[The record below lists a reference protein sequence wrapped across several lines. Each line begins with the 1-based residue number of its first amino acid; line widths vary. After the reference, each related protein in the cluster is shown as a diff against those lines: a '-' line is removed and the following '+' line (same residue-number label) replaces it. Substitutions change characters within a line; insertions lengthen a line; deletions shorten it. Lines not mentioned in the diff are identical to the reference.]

1 MRKFYNKVVI
11 IGCGAVGASIAYALS
26 IQGTVSKLVLI
37 DVNRDKAEGEVLD
50 IGQGMLNFTPME
62 IYCGDYNDVADC
74 DLIIVASGVGRR
86 PGDTRLDLAKNN
98 INIIKSVAEN
108 IKPHYNGAVILMV
121 ANPVDIL
128 TYVMYKELGI
138 PSSKIFGTG
147 TSLDTARFKY
157 FLSQDLDVCVN
168 NVHGYIIGEH
178 GDSQFPV
185 LSSINIAGT
194 PFDEYCESENI
205 SINMDELVD
214 RVKHAGAEVIK
225 KKHATYYAIASTV
238 CRIVNAVVKDEH
250 AVLPVSTVE
259 CGSYGLDGVSIGLP
273 CIVNAEGINKVL
285 SLRLSDDE
293 NEKLKK
299 SAATLKSIIDEAM

>member
-50 IGQGMLNFTPME
+50 IGQGMLNFAPIE
-62 IYCGDYNDVADC
+62 IYCGDYSDVADC
-74 DLIIVASGVGRR
+74 DIIIVASGVGRR

-108 IKPHYNGAVILMV
+108 IRPYYNGAVILMV

-138 PSSKIFGTG
+138 PAGKVFGTG

-185 LSSINIAGT
+185 ISSISIAGT
-194 PFDEYCESENI
+194 PLDEYCESEGVTL
-205 SINMDELVD
+205 DLDALVD
-214 RVKHAGAEVIK
+214 RVKNAGAEVIK
-225 KKHATYYAIASTV
+225 KKQATYYAIASTV
-238 CRIVNAVVKDEH
+238 CRIINAIIKDEH

-259 CGSYGLDGVSIGLP
+259 CDSYGLSDVSIGLP

-285 SLRLSDDE
+285 KLRLNDE
-293 NEKLKK
+293 EKQNLTD
-299 SAATLKSIIDEAM
+299 SADTLKSILNEAM

>member
-50 IGQGMLNFTPME
+50 IGQGMLNFTPIE
-62 IYCGDYNDVADC
+62 IYCGDYSDVSDC
-74 DLIIVASGVGRR
+74 DIIIVASGVGRR

-108 IKPHYNGAVILMV
+108 IKPYYNGAVILMV

-128 TYVMYKELGI
+128 TYVMYKELGV
-138 PSSKIFGTG
+138 PAGKVFGTG

-185 LSSINIAGT
+185 ISSIGIAGT
-194 PFDEYCESENI
+194 PLDEYCESENI
-205 SINMDELVD
+205 LLDLDALVD
-214 RVKHAGAEVIK
+214 RVKNAGAEVIK

-238 CRIVNAVVKDEH
+238 CRIVNAIIKDEH

-259 CGSYGLDGVSIGLP
+259 CESYGLSEVSIGLP
-273 CIVNAEGINKVL
+273 CIVNANGINKVL
-285 SLRLSDDE
+285 TLRLSDDE
-293 NEKLKK
+293 KEKLES
-299 SAATLKSIIDEAM
+299 SAATLRAILDEAM

>member
-214 RVKHAGAEVIK
+214 RVKNAGAEVIK

-299 SAATLKSIIDEAM
+299 SAATIKSIIDEAM

>member
-26 IQGTVSKLVLI
+26 IEGTVSKLVLI

-128 TYVMYKELGI
+128 TYVMYKELGV
-138 PSSKIFGTG
+138 PASKVFGTG

-194 PFDEYCESENI
+194 PLDEYCESENI
-205 SINMDELVD
+205 SMDMDKLVD
-214 RVKHAGAEVIK
+214 RVKNAGAEVIK

-259 CGSYGLDGVSIGLP
+259 CGSYGLEGVSIGLP

-293 NEKLKK
+293 QEKLKN

>member
-1 MRKFYNKVVI
+1 M
-11 IGCGAVGASIAYALS
+11 
-26 IQGTVSKLVLI
+26 
-37 DVNRDKAEGEVLD
+37 
-50 IGQGMLNFTPME
+50 
-62 IYCGDYNDVADC
+62 
-74 DLIIVASGVGRR
+74 
-86 PGDTRLDLAKNN
+86 
-98 INIIKSVAEN
+98 
-108 IKPHYNGAVILMV
+108 
-121 ANPVDIL
+121 
-128 TYVMYKELGI
+128 
-138 PSSKIFGTG
+138 
-147 TSLDTARFKY
+147 
-157 FLSQDLDVCVN
+157 CVN
-168 NVHGYIIGEH
+168 NVQGYIIGEH

-194 PFDEYCESENI
+194 PLDEYCESENI
-205 SINMDELVD
+205 SLNMDELAD
-214 RVKHAGAEVIK
+214 RVKNAGAEVIN

>member
-62 IYCGDYNDVADC
+62 IYCGDYSDVADC
-74 DLIIVASGVGRR
+74 DIIIVASGVGRR

-98 INIIKSVAEN
+98 VNIIKSVAEN
-108 IKPHYNGAVILMV
+108 IKPHYNGAIILMV

-147 TSLDTARFKY
+147 TALDTARFKY
-157 FLSQDLDVCVN
+157 FLSQELDVSVN

-185 LSSINIAGT
+185 ISSLNIAGT
-194 PFDEYCESENI
+194 PFDEYCESAGI
-205 SINMDELVD
+205 SLDVEAIAD
-214 RVKHAGAEVIK
+214 RVRNAGAEVIK
-225 KKHATYYAIASTV
+225 KKHATYYAIASSV
-238 CRIVNAVVKDEH
+238 CRIVYAIIKDEH

-259 CGSYGLDGVSIGLP
+259 CGSYGLENVSIGLP
-273 CIVNAEGINKVL
+273 SIVNAEGINKVL
-285 SLRLSDDE
+285 TLRLSDDE
-293 NEKLKK
+293 KKKLSD
-299 SAATLKSIIDEAM
+299 SAATLKEILDEAM

>member
-26 IQGTVSKLVLI
+26 IEGTVSKLVLI

-50 IGQGMLNFTPME
+50 IGQGMLNFTPLE
-62 IYCGDYNDVADC
+62 IYCGDYTDVADC

-98 INIIKSVAEN
+98 VNIIKSVAEN
-108 IKPHYNGAVILMV
+108 IKPHYNGAVIMMV

-128 TYVMYKELGI
+128 TYVMYKELGL
-138 PSSKIFGTG
+138 PEDKIFGTG

-157 FLSQDLDVCVN
+157 FLSQELDVCVN

-185 LSSINIAGT
+185 VSSINIAGT
-194 PFDEYCESENI
+194 PLDEYCESEHI
-205 SINMDELVD
+205 DLDLDAIAT
-214 RVKHAGAEVIK
+214 RVKNAGAEVIK
-225 KKHATYYAIASTV
+225 KKKATYYAIASTV
-238 CRIVNAVVKDEH
+238 CRIINAVVKDEH

-259 CGSYGLDGVSIGLP
+259 CGAYGLEGLSIGLP

-285 SLRLSDDE
+285 KLRLSDEE
-293 NEKLKK
+293 NEKLMK
-299 SAATLKSIIDEAM
+299 SAETLKSILDECM